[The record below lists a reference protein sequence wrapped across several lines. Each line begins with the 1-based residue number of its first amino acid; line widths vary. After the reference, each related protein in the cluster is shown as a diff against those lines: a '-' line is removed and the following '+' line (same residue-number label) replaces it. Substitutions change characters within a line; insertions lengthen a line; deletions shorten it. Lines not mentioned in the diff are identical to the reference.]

1 MKAILVLVL
10 FAAVFAGAQQFTN
23 DLQNID
29 FSNIIGAPLT
39 AVVQAQATA
48 SKTTTDF
55 INDVGFITGTNGAK
69 SVRLV
74 SFSYARVDN
83 DTLRNFTLSIPFI
96 LMIPVPYI
104 EISDIEITFNV
115 QLNSVDTS
123 QSSASF
129 NYAASE
135 GVAYNWGS
143 GYVNYQAGVSYKS
156 MNQNTGQVQQQY
168 SLSVKVVAGQSD
180 LPAGAVKIFDIL
192 ESTIHE
198 ISD

>member
-23 DLQNID
+23 DLANID

-104 EISDIEITFNV
+104 EISDIEIQFNV

-123 QSSASF
+123 QSSSSW

-135 GVAYNWGS
+135 GIGYNWGS

-168 SLSVKVVAGQSD
+168 SLSVRVVAGQAD
-180 LPAGAVKIFDIL
+180 LPAGAQKVFDIL
-192 ESTIHE
+192 EAAIHE
-198 ISD
+198 IGE